1 MKENKN
7 EGMRKAERKGGK
19 KEEGYGEKRKKKVGQ
34 IQDGCEVCSQWSS
47 LALPKA
53 SELTEQRHE
62 AERL

>member
-1 MKENKN
+1 MHEESREN
-7 EGMRKAERKGGK
+7 GRK